1 MALHRRGRQILE
13 VNKNR
18 TVVAVAGFVLLF
30 PLATLIATLFLSV
43 LHIVNFPQQSR
54 WGMAY
59 LMALVNGIIPVILST
74 VFMSSLNRGLL
85 ISLGIVTGGTV
96 LVHLASNETFIL
108 ALSNALSPTFA
119 TLIYFGIV
127 SVVLKALKREA

>member
-1 MALHRRGRQILE
+1 
-13 VNKNR
+13 
-18 TVVAVAGFVLLF
+18 
-30 PLATLIATLFLSV
+30 
-43 LHIVNFPQQSR
+43 
-54 WGMAY
+54 MAY